1 MIFGKDYKELYAP
14 LKYSFKDERLLKQAV
29 TLGFG
34 NYFIGY
40 ERLEF
45 LGDRVLGLI
54 VADMLFHAYPK
65 EAEGDLAKRHSEL
78 VKAETL
84 AVVAEELKLG
94 DYFIFPK
101 SEKNSVDKHSKTL
114 LSDVCEAVIAALYLD
129 GGFETAKEF
138 VERFWTPLLKESKK
152 PPVDAKTALQE
163 WAQGRKLPLPEYKVL
178 SISGPD
184 HDPVFVMEVTVKGY
198 PPATAEGSSKRE
210 AGRAAA
216 AALLKAVHFDG

>member
-1 MIFGKDYKELYAP
+1 MENKGLNIFNSAYVLADARTATDNGYANV
-14 LKYSFKDERLLKQAV
+14 EGV
-29 TLGFG
+29 VGHE
-34 NYFIGY
+34 YFHNWS
-40 ERLEF
+40 
-45 LGDRVLGLI
+45 GDRVTARDWFNLSLKEGLTVYRDQEFSRDQRSRAVNRI
-54 VADMLFHAYPK
+54 GDVAVLLFHAYPK

-138 VERFWTPLLKESKK
+138 VERFWTPLMKESKK
-152 PPVDAKTALQE
+152 RNHIRAT
-163 WAQGRKLPLPEYKVL
+163 
-178 SISGPD
+178 SGCPQ
-184 HDPVFVMEVTVKGY
+184 Y
-198 PPATAEGSSKRE
+198 
-210 AGRAAA
+210 
-216 AALLKAVHFDG
+216 